1 MEKLKSKIKIIT
13 NIKKNT
19 VVSYI
24 LQHIEQQPQIII
36 KTINNGID
44 HFRSGNGY
52 SEKSMSIMKL

>member
-24 LQHIEQQPQIII
+24 LQHIEQPQIII

-52 SEKSMSIMKL
+52 SEESMSIMKL